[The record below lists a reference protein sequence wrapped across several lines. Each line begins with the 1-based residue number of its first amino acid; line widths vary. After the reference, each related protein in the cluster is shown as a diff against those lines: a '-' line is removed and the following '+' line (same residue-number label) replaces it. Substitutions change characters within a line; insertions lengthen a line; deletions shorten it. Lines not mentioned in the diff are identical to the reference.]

1 MRLKFKHYQDIDWD
15 LIYKK
20 LHLYAK
26 TLFRAASIVIDGLS
40 AQDVVGEA
48 LQEFFDSPNKLGWNA
63 TKGGLEPFLKAVV
76 RQRFIDHIRPL
87 KKILADSEKIPDRPS
102 GDPSPQEEA
111 IVEELQWG
119 LLERIEGREDEKELE
134 ELVVA
139 APQITAKGPVNQ
151 DLAALLG
158 VTPQEVVNRRKRLL
172 RILGGSP

>member
-1 MRLKFKHYQDIDWD
+1 
-15 LIYKK
+15 
-20 LHLYAK
+20 
-26 TLFRAASIVIDGLS
+26 
-40 AQDVVGEA
+40 
-48 LQEFFDSPNKLGWNA
+48 
-63 TKGGLEPFLKAVV
+63 
-76 RQRFIDHIRPL
+76 
-87 KKILADSEKIPDRPS
+87 
-102 GDPSPQEEA
+102 EEA